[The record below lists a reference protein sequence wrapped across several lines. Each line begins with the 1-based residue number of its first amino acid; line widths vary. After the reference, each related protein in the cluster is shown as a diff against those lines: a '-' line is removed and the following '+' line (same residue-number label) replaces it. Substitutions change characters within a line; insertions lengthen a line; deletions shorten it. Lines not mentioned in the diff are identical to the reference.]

1 MSGLMLSLA
10 QMVQDARREGWVS
23 VEGRFDSVPYQ
34 ASLLGWEVIPSRKS
48 GPERDVLKPTKSQDA
63 PKQSLSAKYG
73 YGAQPLHTDGSHH
86 KEPPDIVLLS
96 VEAPSKVPTMLWQFP
111 DLGIP
116 AETWHDLRHGLFT
129 VRTGSSAFLA
139 PAFNRGRVRFDPG
152 CMTPADS
159 RSGRV
164 IDFFSRMQ
172 SEAFRHEWTASGLIL
187 AIDNRKV
194 LHARGPAE
202 EEPDRTMHRI
212 AIRVPEENK

>member
-1 MSGLMLSLA
+1 MISLA
-10 QMVQDARREGWVS
+10 KLVQDARRDGWVS
-23 VEGRFDSVPYQ
+23 VEGRIDSVPHQ

-48 GPERDVLKPTKSQDA
+48 GPEKDVLKPTKSQDA

-96 VEAPSKVPTMLWQFP
+96 VEAPSKVPTMLWRFP

-129 VRTGSSAFLA
+129 VRTGNSAFLA
-139 PAFNRGRVRFDPG
+139 PAFDRGRVRFDPG

-172 SEAFRHEWTASGLIL
+172 SEAFRHEWRVSGLIL

-194 LHARGPAE
+194 LHARGSAE
-202 EEPDRTMHRI
+202 DEPDRAMLRI